1 MWKVGCKLSLPPSQT
16 KRRRGKEYAKYA
28 VSQVW
33 RLLKLNLIFT
43 SFSRAG
49 KQKFLL
55 EERQTLEFASAWRF
69 IVVVN
74 GAGAGTDGNERTWR
88 LRKMCIQRG
97 YKLVWFTLLWL
108 WAKLCFSQYL
118 LPDTIWLQT
127 EAGRCM
133 SYEANS
139 TSFCVDIYQTQ
150 WQGRGG
156 AQSNGT
162 HISQGGR
169 RGSTGT
175 PISGWVSGKLFGLC
189 GAFIV
194 HLFASQYAS
203 SPFAVGDKRA
213 AMGKRQPA
221 TVNWKEP
228 TAVLLNSYKGFA
240 FASSKQAKRKKA
252 IKII

>member
-1 MWKVGCKLSLPPSQT
+1 M
-16 KRRRGKEYAKYA
+16 
-28 VSQVW
+28 
-33 RLLKLNLIFT
+33 
-43 SFSRAG
+43 
-49 KQKFLL
+49 
-55 EERQTLEFASAWRF
+55 
-69 IVVVN
+69 VVN
-74 GAGAGTDGNERTWR
+74 GAGAGTDDGNGGAWR
-88 LRKMCIQRG
+88 PRKMCIQRG

-118 LPDTIWLQT
+118 LPDTIWLHT
-127 EAGRCM
+127 ETGRCM

-139 TSFCVDIYQTQ
+139 TSFCVWHLPNPLT
-150 WQGRGG
+150 GVVGGG

>member
-1 MWKVGCKLSLPPSQT
+1 MTNWFGLLCCGFGPSCVFRNTYYPIQFDYT
-16 KRRRGKEYAKYA
+16 LRQAGAWVMRLT
-28 VSQVW
+28 
-33 RLLKLNLIFT
+33 RLL
-43 SFSRAG
+43 
-49 KQKFLL
+49 
-55 EERQTLEFASAWRF
+55 FAF
-69 IVVVN
+69 
-74 GAGAGTDGNERTWR
+74 
-88 LRKMCIQRG
+88 
-97 YKLVWFTLLWL
+97 
-108 WAKLCFSQYL
+108 
-118 LPDTIWLQT
+118 
-127 EAGRCM
+127 
-133 SYEANS
+133 
-139 TSFCVDIYQTQ
+139 DIYQTH
-150 WQGRGG
+150 WQGGG
-156 AQSNGT
+156 RAQSNGT

>member
-43 SFSRAG
+43 SFSIAG

-108 WAKLCFSQYL
+108 SAKLCFSQYL

-127 EAGRCM
+127 ETGRCM

-139 TSFCVDIYQTQ
+139 TSFCVWHLPNPLAGGYNQMALIYLK
-150 WQGRGG
+150 
-156 AQSNGT
+156 AVEE
-162 HISQGGR
+162 
-169 RGSTGT
+169 GSTGT